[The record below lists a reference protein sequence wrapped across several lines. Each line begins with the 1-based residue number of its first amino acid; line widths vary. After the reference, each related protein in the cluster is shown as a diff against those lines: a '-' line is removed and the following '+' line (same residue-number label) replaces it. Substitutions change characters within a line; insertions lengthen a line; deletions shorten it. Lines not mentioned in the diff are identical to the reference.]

1 MNNAVM
7 CKNYHLML
15 SYVDKYCRLRLS
27 VLFKMFQDLAVKHA
41 SSLGV
46 GREETLDRGFLWI
59 VTKIK
64 LEIIRLPVYGEDI
77 ILKTW
82 PGETSRVYF
91 PRYYELRSSSDELLA
106 RASSLWA
113 LIEGE
118 KRSPVIPGAES
129 IHVKGHI
136 SGNELLLPTGL
147 RIPDNEACKTDSAL
161 RTVLYSDIDMNGH
174 MNNTKYLDWIDD
186 FLGDD
191 FHKAH
196 SFKAFQIN
204 FISEATLG
212 MNVRLEKFILNDEI
226 YVKGLAND
234 KNIFLLHALYV

>member
-1 MNNAVM
+1 
-7 CKNYHLML
+7 ML
-15 SYVDKYCRLRLS
+15 INTAACACRCCLRCSRTWRLNMLQAL
-27 VLFKMFQDLAVKHA
+27 VW
-41 SSLGV
+41 G
-46 GREETLDRGFLWI
+46 GETLDRGFLWI

-174 MNNTKYLDWIDD
+174 MNNT
-186 FLGDD
+186 
-191 FHKAH
+191 
-196 SFKAFQIN
+196 QN
-204 FISEATLG
+204 
-212 MNVRLEKFILNDEI
+212 ILI
-226 YVKGLAND
+226 G
-234 KNIFLLHALYV
+234 